1 MSLWRAA
8 RDRIS
13 SILNAPS
20 NAFLRRLLPDQG
32 AKHWKGYA
40 FAFAMMGL
48 IAVTTSLSAWIIG
61 RIVDKIFVGHNLKA
75 VWEITAAIV
84 AIYTVKG
91 LATYG
96 QQVVLSVVANNI
108 VANIQKRIFDQMLR
122 MKVSYYGRSHSSE
135 FIARQAFIAQSA
147 SGVLNLLITTF
158 ARDAL
163 TIVGLVI
170 VMVSQD
176 PLLSLFALMFLP
188 LAAVGVRKIGIRVRR
203 IMASEFQGAMQMME
217 SLQETAQ
224 GIRIVKAFTLES
236 FMRDRQASAIEG
248 FERAANKL
256 ARVSSRTSPIM
267 ESLGGFAIA
276 VVVLYSGYTVIIRG
290 NSPGSLFSFI
300 TSVIMLYEPLKRV
313 ARLHVD
319 LSSSLFGVGMLY
331 DFLDAGD
338 LEEDPLNASDLE
350 VTAGRIEF
358 RDVVFGY
365 RPQER
370 VLHSISFAAEAGT
383 TMALVGRS
391 GGGKS
396 TVMNL
401 ILRLYEVELGQILC
415 DGVDIATVT
424 LKSLRRQIAYVSQ
437 ENFLFKGSVR
447 DNIALGRPGASEE
460 EIVAAAK
467 AAYADDFIMGFE
479 RGYDTP
485 CGEHGMQLSGGQ
497 RQRIAIARAFLKD
510 APIILLDEAT
520 SALDSE
526 SEQAIQKALHTLCEG
541 RTTIVIAHR
550 LSTVAQADEICVI
563 DRGRIV
569 ERGRHG
575 ELLAQGQTYSHIA
588 QTQFPHDAASRV
600 APLRVVVYCAGRG
613 PAERWRRRRLRPK
626 TTSDNGMSACNLFR
640 LEAIR
645 ESQPDSPSRKT
656 DERAARPPQPS
667 LRHSRDRQ
675 RELALQEPRLSQISQ
690 VNQTALTRPRNLGQL
705 RRGERYRSARLLDW
719 SVASRLTRRC
729 SPCSMAFGFS
739 DRN

>member
-1 MSLWRAA
+1 MSVWRAI
-8 RDRIS
+8 RDRIGS
-13 SILNAPS
+13 FLNTPS
-20 NAFLRRLLPDQG
+20 NALLRRLLLDQG

-96 QQVVLSVVANNI
+96 QQVVLSRVANSI

-122 MKVSYYGRSHSSE
+122 MKVSYYSRSHSSE

-147 SGVLNLLITTF
+147 SSVLNLLITTF

-163 TIVGLVI
+163 TIVGLVV

-188 LAAVGVRKIGIRVRR
+188 LAAVGVRKIGIRVRK

-248 FERAANKL
+248 FQRAANKL

-338 LEEDPLNASDLE
+338 FEEDPPNASELK

-365 RPQER
+365 RPEER
-370 VLHSISFAAEAGT
+370 VLHSVSFVAEAGKT
-383 TMALVGRS
+383 TALVGRS

-401 ILRLYEVELGQILC
+401 ILRLYEVESGQILF
-415 DGVDIATVT
+415 DGVDTATVT

-437 ENFLFKGSVR
+437 ENFLFKGSVAR
-447 DNIALGRPGASEE
+447 QHRSW
-460 EIVAAAK
+460 AA
-467 AAYADDFIMGFE
+467 
-479 RGYDTP
+479 P
-485 CGEHGMQLSGGQ
+485 
-497 RQRIAIARAFLKD
+497 ARATRRSSRPPRRL
-510 APIILLDEAT
+510 T
-520 SALDSE
+520 
-526 SEQAIQKALHTLCEG
+526 
-541 RTTIVIAHR
+541 RTTSSWASSAATIR
-550 LSTVAQADEICVI
+550 
-563 DRGRIV
+563 
-569 ERGRHG
+569 
-575 ELLAQGQTYSHIA
+575 
-588 QTQFPHDAASRV
+588 PAASTACSFRADSASASPSP
-600 APLRVVVYCAGRG
+600 APFSRTRRSSCWTRR
-613 PAERWRRRRLRPK
+613 PRRSIPNPSRRSRRRCIR
-626 TTSDNGMSACNLFR
+626 SA
-640 LEAIR
+640 
-645 ESQPDSPSRKT
+645 
-656 DERAARPPQPS
+656 RAARPS
-667 LRHSRDRQ
+667 
-675 RELALQEPRLSQISQ
+675 
-690 VNQTALTRPRNLGQL
+690 
-705 RRGERYRSARLLDW
+705 
-719 SVASRLTRRC
+719 
-729 SPCSMAFGFS
+729 
-739 DRN
+739 

>member
-1 MSLWRAA
+1 MVQPKIYGYGLAAICLVFAAARAPLLTHHQHWKAALIWGVVAIVVAVGTKILLDKRRLLSLWRIIHG
-8 RDRIS
+8 RIGS
-13 SILNAPS
+13 FVNSPS
-20 NAFLRRLLPDQG
+20 NALLRRLLLDQG
-32 AKHWKGYA
+32 AKHWKGYV

-48 IAVTTSLSAWIIG
+48 IALTTSLSAWIIG

-96 QQVVLSVVANNI
+96 QQVVLSRVANSI

-122 MKVSYYGRSHSSE
+122 MKVSYYSRSHSSE

-147 SGVLNLLITTF
+147 SSVLNLLITTF

-163 TIVGLVI
+163 TIVGLVV

-188 LAAVGVRKIGIRVRR
+188 LAAVGVRKIGIRVRK
-203 IMASEFQGAMQMME
+203 IMASEFLGTMQIME

-236 FMRDRQASAIEG
+236 FMRDRQSSAIEG
-248 FERAANKL
+248 FQRASNKL

-290 NSPGSLFSFI
+290 DSPGSLFSFI

-338 LEEDPLNASDLE
+338 LEEDPPNASELE

-365 RPQER
+365 RPEER
-370 VLHSISFAAEAGT
+370 VLHSISFVAEAGKT
-383 TMALVGRS
+383 TALVGRS

-401 ILRLYEVELGQILC
+401 MLRLYEIESGSILC
-415 DGVDIATVT
+415 DGVDTATVT

-437 ENFLFKGSVR
+437 ENFLFKGSAR
-447 DNIALGRPGASEE
+447 DNIALGRPGASDE

-467 AAYADDFIMGFE
+467 AAYAHDFIMGFE

-600 APLRVVVYCAGRG
+600 VPLRVVG
-613 PAERWRRRRLRPK
+613 
-626 TTSDNGMSACNLFR
+626 
-640 LEAIR
+640 
-645 ESQPDSPSRKT
+645 
-656 DERAARPPQPS
+656 
-667 LRHSRDRQ
+667 
-675 RELALQEPRLSQISQ
+675 
-690 VNQTALTRPRNLGQL
+690 
-705 RRGERYRSARLLDW
+705 
-719 SVASRLTRRC
+719 
-729 SPCSMAFGFS
+729 
-739 DRN
+739 

>member
-1 MSLWRAA
+1 MSVWRAI
-8 RDRIS
+8 RDRIGS
-13 SILNAPS
+13 FLNTPS
-20 NAFLRRLLPDQG
+20 NALLRRLLLDQG

-40 FAFAMMGL
+40 FAFAMMAL

-96 QQVVLSVVANNI
+96 QQVVLSRVANSI

-122 MKVSYYGRSHSSE
+122 MKVSYYSRSHSSE

-147 SGVLNLLITTF
+147 SSVLNLLITTF

-163 TIVGLVI
+163 TIVGLVV

-188 LAAVGVRKIGIRVRR
+188 LAAVGVRKIGIRVRK

-248 FERAANKL
+248 FQRAANKL

-338 LEEDPLNASDLE
+338 LEEDPPNASELE

-365 RPQER
+365 RPEER
-370 VLHSISFAAEAGT
+370 VLHSISFVAEAGKT
-383 TMALVGRS
+383 TALVGRS

-401 ILRLYEVELGQILC
+401 MLRLYEIESGQILF
-415 DGVDIATVT
+415 DGVDTATVT

-437 ENFLFKGSVR
+437 ENFLFKGSAR
-447 DNIALGRPGASEE
+447 DNIALGRPGASDE

-467 AAYADDFIMGFE
+467 AAYAHDFIMGFE

-600 APLRVVVYCAGRG
+600 VPLRVVG
-613 PAERWRRRRLRPK
+613 
-626 TTSDNGMSACNLFR
+626 
-640 LEAIR
+640 
-645 ESQPDSPSRKT
+645 
-656 DERAARPPQPS
+656 
-667 LRHSRDRQ
+667 
-675 RELALQEPRLSQISQ
+675 
-690 VNQTALTRPRNLGQL
+690 
-705 RRGERYRSARLLDW
+705 
-719 SVASRLTRRC
+719 
-729 SPCSMAFGFS
+729 
-739 DRN
+739 